1 MDEQEIELPDV
12 SSDEETLAALE
23 AITIDIDSF
32 LSDVRETGGV
42 SRGMV
47 EKAAHLMPADT
58 NYAYYSQTPTQTNL
72 KVTLESIDLKT
83 ALLIAGAVAAVAV
96 LAVKI
101 FQYLKKSREKIE
113 FTVKKLDGHVESTE
127 RCLKVCDRIVAN
139 MNSEAKAKVDEIT
152 KQLNEQYQQQ
162 ISGYFNP
169 FLKEVITNGK
179 VAHVI
184 ADGHKVAK
192 TLFEKVKNS
201 VDLLEKLADAKDV
214 SISDSDLVD
223 PKDMSL
229 PQALSHIGKFSAETA
244 SSAMSELM
252 EGLTSMR
259 DIKVQFREDLEA
271 VFERHKGHTG
281 SDSKVYGRGF
291 HETSDLEKRVEKI
304 EQKVSKRKD
313 LEADHRAAI
322 NKVSYSLRSGLQQL
336 MIFTRM
342 CSMASSGSR
351 QFWMSME
358 KYAATKL
365 KRVAALAVQDD
376 DEEVK
381 KALTHA
387 SKIKL

>member
-1 MDEQEIELPDV
+1 MNEELEIPDLGTEEEQ
-12 SSDEETLAALE
+12 LAALE
-23 AITIDIDSF
+23 AITLDIDGF
-32 LSDVRETGGV
+32 LNGVQEAGGV
-42 SRGMV
+42 SRAMA
-47 EKAAHLMPADT
+47 EKASHLLPEET

-83 ALLIAGAVAAVAV
+83 ALVIAGAVAAVAV
-96 LAVKI
+96 LALKI
-101 FQYLKKSREKIE
+101 FQYIKKSREKIE
-113 FTVKKLDGHVESTE
+113 FTIKKLDGHVESAE

-139 MNSEAKAKVDEIT
+139 MNGETKAKVDEIT

-169 FLKEVITNGK
+169 FLKEIITNGK

-184 ADGHKVAK
+184 ADGHKVASG
-192 TLFEKVKNS
+192 LFEKVKSS
-201 VDLLEKLADAKDV
+201 VDLLEKLVDAKDV
-214 SISDSDLVD
+214 SVEQSQLVD
-223 PKDMSL
+223 PKDLTL
-229 PQALSHIGKFSAETA
+229 PQALSHIAKFSSETA
-244 SSAMSELM
+244 SSAMSEIM

-259 DIKVQFREDLEA
+259 DIKVEFRYDLEE
-271 VFERHKGHTG
+271 VFHRNKGHTG

-291 HETSDLEKRVEKI
+291 HETAALEKRVEKI
-304 EQKVSKRKD
+304 EQKVSKNKD
-313 LEADHRAAI
+313 LDADHRAAI

-336 MIFTRM
+336 MVFTRM

-365 KRVAALAVQDD
+365 KRVAALAVQEDD
-376 DEEVK
+376 AEVK
-381 KALTHA
+381 KALEHA

>member
-1 MDEQEIELPDV
+1 MNEELEIPDLGTEEEQ
-12 SSDEETLAALE
+12 LAALE
-23 AITIDIDSF
+23 AITLDIDGF
-32 LSDVRETGGV
+32 LNGVQEAGGV
-42 SRGMV
+42 SRAMA
-47 EKAAHLMPADT
+47 EKASHLLPEET

-83 ALLIAGAVAAVAV
+83 ALVIAGAVAAVAV
-96 LAVKI
+96 LALKI
-101 FQYLKKSREKIE
+101 FQYIKKSREKIE
-113 FTVKKLDGHVESTE
+113 FTIKKLDGHVESAE

-139 MNSEAKAKVDEIT
+139 MNGETKAKVDEIT

-169 FLKEVITNGK
+169 FLKEIITNGK

-184 ADGHKVAK
+184 ADAHKVASG
-192 TLFEKVKNS
+192 LFEKVKSS
-201 VDLLEKLADAKDV
+201 VDLLEKLVDAKDV
-214 SISDSDLVD
+214 SVEQSQLVD
-223 PKDMSL
+223 PKDLSL
-229 PQALSHIGKFSAETA
+229 PQALSHITKFSSETA
-244 SSAMSELM
+244 SSAMSEIM

-259 DIKVQFREDLEA
+259 NIKVEFRYDLEE
-271 VFERHKGHTG
+271 VFQRNKGHTG

-291 HETSDLEKRVEKI
+291 HETATLEKRVEKI
-304 EQKVSKRKD
+304 EQKVSKNKD
-313 LEADHRAAI
+313 LDADHRAAI

-336 MIFTRM
+336 MTFTRM

-376 DEEVK
+376 DAEVK
-381 KALTHA
+381 KALEHA

>member
-1 MDEQEIELPDV
+1 MNEELEIPDLGTEEEQ
-12 SSDEETLAALE
+12 LAALE
-23 AITIDIDSF
+23 AITLDIDGF
-32 LSDVRETGGV
+32 LNGVQEAGGV
-42 SRGMV
+42 SRAMA
-47 EKAAHLMPADT
+47 EKASHLLPEET

-83 ALLIAGAVAAVAV
+83 ALVIAGAVAAVAV
-96 LAVKI
+96 LALKI
-101 FQYLKKSREKIE
+101 FQYIKKSREKIE
-113 FTVKKLDGHVESTE
+113 FTIKKLDGHVESTE

-169 FLKEVITNGK
+169 FLKEIITNGK

-184 ADGHKVAK
+184 ADAHKVASG
-192 TLFEKVKNS
+192 LFEKVKSS
-201 VDLLEKLADAKDV
+201 VNLLEKLVDAKDV
-214 SISDSDLVD
+214 SVEQSQLVD
-223 PKDMSL
+223 PKDLSL
-229 PQALSHIGKFSAETA
+229 PQALSHIAKFSSETA
-244 SSAMSELM
+244 SSAMSEIM

-259 DIKVQFREDLEA
+259 NIKVEFRHDLEE
-271 VFERHKGHTG
+271 VFQRNKGHTG

-291 HETSDLEKRVEKI
+291 HETATLEKRVERI
-304 EQKVSKRKD
+304 EQKVSKNKD
-313 LEADHRAAI
+313 LDADHRAAI

-336 MIFTRM
+336 MTFTRM

-358 KYAATKL
+358 RYAATKL

-376 DEEVK
+376 DAEVK
-381 KALTHA
+381 KALEHA

>member
-1 MDEQEIELPDV
+1 MNEELEIPDLGTEEEQ
-12 SSDEETLAALE
+12 LAALE
-23 AITIDIDSF
+23 AITLDIDGF
-32 LSDVRETGGV
+32 LNGVQEAGGV
-42 SRGMV
+42 SRAMA
-47 EKAAHLMPADT
+47 EKASHLLPEET

-83 ALLIAGAVAAVAV
+83 ALVIAGAVAAVAV
-96 LAVKI
+96 LALKI
-101 FQYLKKSREKIE
+101 FQYIKKSREKIE
-113 FTVKKLDGHVESTE
+113 FTIKKLDGHVESTE

-169 FLKEVITNGK
+169 FLKEIITNGK

-184 ADGHKVAK
+184 ADAHKVASG
-192 TLFEKVKNS
+192 LFEKVKSS
-201 VDLLEKLADAKDV
+201 VDLLEKLVDAKDV
-214 SISDSDLVD
+214 SVEQSQLVD
-223 PKDMSL
+223 PKDLSL
-229 PQALSHIGKFSAETA
+229 PQALSHITKFSSETA
-244 SSAMSELM
+244 SSAMSEIM

-259 DIKVQFREDLEA
+259 DIKVEFRHDLEE
-271 VFERHKGHTG
+271 VFQRNKGHTG

-291 HETSDLEKRVEKI
+291 HETATLEKRVEKI
-304 EQKVSKRKD
+304 EQKVSKNKD
-313 LEADHRAAI
+313 LDADHRAAI

-336 MIFTRM
+336 MTFTRM

-376 DEEVK
+376 DAEVK
-381 KALTHA
+381 KALEHA

>member
-1 MDEQEIELPDV
+1 MNEELEIPDLGTEEEQ
-12 SSDEETLAALE
+12 LAALE
-23 AITIDIDSF
+23 AITLDIDGF
-32 LSDVRETGGV
+32 LNGVQEAGGV
-42 SRGMV
+42 SRAMA
-47 EKAAHLMPADT
+47 EKASHLLPEET

-83 ALLIAGAVAAVAV
+83 ALVIAGAVAAVAV
-96 LAVKI
+96 LALKI
-101 FQYLKKSREKIE
+101 FQYIKKSREKIE
-113 FTVKKLDGHVESTE
+113 FTIKKLDGHVESTE

-169 FLKEVITNGK
+169 FLKEIITNGK

-184 ADGHKVAK
+184 ADAHKVASG
-192 TLFEKVKNS
+192 LFEKVKSS
-201 VDLLEKLADAKDV
+201 VNLLEKLVDAKDV
-214 SISDSDLVD
+214 SVEQSQLVD
-223 PKDMSL
+223 PKDLSL
-229 PQALSHIGKFSAETA
+229 PQALSHIAKFSSETA
-244 SSAMSELM
+244 SSAMSEIM

-259 DIKVQFREDLEA
+259 NIKVEFRHDLEE
-271 VFERHKGHTG
+271 VFHRNKGHTG

-291 HETSDLEKRVEKI
+291 HETAALEKRVEKI
-304 EQKVSKRKD
+304 EQKVSKNKD
-313 LEADHRAAI
+313 LDADHRAAI

-336 MIFTRM
+336 MTFTRM

-358 KYAATKL
+358 RYAATKL

-376 DEEVK
+376 DAEVK
-381 KALTHA
+381 KALEHA

>member
-1 MDEQEIELPDV
+1 MNEELEIPDLGTEEEQ
-12 SSDEETLAALE
+12 LAALE
-23 AITIDIDSF
+23 AITLDIDGF
-32 LSDVRETGGV
+32 LNGVQEAGGV
-42 SRGMV
+42 SRAMA
-47 EKAAHLMPADT
+47 EKASHLLPEET

-83 ALLIAGAVAAVAV
+83 ALVIAGAVAAVAV
-96 LAVKI
+96 LALKI
-101 FQYLKKSREKIE
+101 FQYIKKSREKIE
-113 FTVKKLDGHVESTE
+113 FTIKKLDGHVESTE

-139 MNSEAKAKVDEIT
+139 MNSEAKAEVDEIT

-169 FLKEVITNGK
+169 FLKEIITNGK

-184 ADGHKVAK
+184 ADAHKVASG
-192 TLFEKVKNS
+192 LFEKVKSS
-201 VDLLEKLADAKDV
+201 VDLLEKLVDAKDV
-214 SISDSDLVD
+214 SVEQSQLVD
-223 PKDMSL
+223 PKDLSL
-229 PQALSHIGKFSAETA
+229 PQALSHITKFSSETA
-244 SSAMSELM
+244 SSAMSEIM

-259 DIKVQFREDLEA
+259 NIKVEFRYDLEE
-271 VFERHKGHTG
+271 VFQRNKGHTG

-291 HETSDLEKRVEKI
+291 HETATLEKRVEKI
-304 EQKVSKRKD
+304 EQKVSKNKD
-313 LEADHRAAI
+313 LDADHRAAI

-336 MIFTRM
+336 MTFTRM

-376 DEEVK
+376 DAEVK
-381 KALTHA
+381 KALEHA

>member
-1 MDEQEIELPDV
+1 MNEELEIPDLGTEEEQ
-12 SSDEETLAALE
+12 LAALE
-23 AITIDIDSF
+23 AITLDIDGF
-32 LSDVRETGGV
+32 LNGVQEAGGV
-42 SRGMV
+42 SRAMA
-47 EKAAHLMPADT
+47 EKASHLLPEET

-83 ALLIAGAVAAVAV
+83 ALVIAGAVAAVAV
-96 LAVKI
+96 LALKI
-101 FQYLKKSREKIE
+101 FQYIKKSREKIE
-113 FTVKKLDGHVESTE
+113 FTIKKLDGHVESTE

-139 MNSEAKAKVDEIT
+139 MNSEAKAEVDEIT

-169 FLKEVITNGK
+169 FLKEIITNGK

-184 ADGHKVAK
+184 ADGHKVASG
-192 TLFEKVKNS
+192 LFEKVKSS
-201 VDLLEKLADAKDV
+201 VDLLEKLVDAKDV
-214 SISDSDLVD
+214 SVEQSQLVD
-223 PKDMSL
+223 PKDLSL
-229 PQALSHIGKFSAETA
+229 PQALSHIAKFSSETA
-244 SSAMSELM
+244 SSAMSEIM

-259 DIKVQFREDLEA
+259 DIKVEFRYDLEE
-271 VFERHKGHTG
+271 VFQRNKGHTG

-291 HETSDLEKRVEKI
+291 HETADLEKRVEKI
-304 EQKVSKRKD
+304 EQKVSKNKD
-313 LEADHRAAI
+313 LDADHRVAI

-336 MIFTRM
+336 MTFTRM

-376 DEEVK
+376 DAEVK
-381 KALTHA
+381 KALEHA

>member
-1 MDEQEIELPDV
+1 MNEELEIPDLGTEEEQ
-12 SSDEETLAALE
+12 LAALE
-23 AITIDIDSF
+23 AITLDIDGF
-32 LSDVRETGGV
+32 LNGVQEAGGV
-42 SRGMV
+42 SRAMA
-47 EKAAHLMPADT
+47 EKASHLLPEET

-83 ALLIAGAVAAVAV
+83 ALVIAGAVAAVAV
-96 LAVKI
+96 LALKI
-101 FQYLKKSREKIE
+101 FQYIKKSREKIE
-113 FTVKKLDGHVESTE
+113 FTIKKLDGHVESTE

-169 FLKEVITNGK
+169 FLKEIITNGK

-184 ADGHKVAK
+184 ADAHKVASG
-192 TLFEKVKNS
+192 LFEKVKSS
-201 VDLLEKLADAKDV
+201 VDLLEKLVDAKDV
-214 SISDSDLVD
+214 SVEQSQLVD
-223 PKDMSL
+223 PKDLSL
-229 PQALSHIGKFSAETA
+229 PQALSHITKFSSETA
-244 SSAMSELM
+244 SSAMSEIM

-259 DIKVQFREDLEA
+259 NIKVEFRHDLEE
-271 VFERHKGHTG
+271 VFQRNKGHTG

-291 HETSDLEKRVEKI
+291 HETATLEKRVERI
-304 EQKVSKRKD
+304 EQKVSKNKD
-313 LEADHRAAI
+313 LDADHRAAI

-336 MIFTRM
+336 MTFTRM

-376 DEEVK
+376 DAEVK
-381 KALTHA
+381 KALEHA

>member
-1 MDEQEIELPDV
+1 MNEELEIPDLGTEEEQ
-12 SSDEETLAALE
+12 LAALE
-23 AITIDIDSF
+23 AITLDIDGF
-32 LSDVRETGGV
+32 LNGVQEAGGV
-42 SRGMV
+42 SRAMA
-47 EKAAHLMPADT
+47 EKASHLLPEET

-83 ALLIAGAVAAVAV
+83 ALVIAGAVAAVAV
-96 LAVKI
+96 LALKI
-101 FQYLKKSREKIE
+101 FQYIKKSREKIE
-113 FTVKKLDGHVESTE
+113 FTIKKLDGHVESAE

-139 MNSEAKAKVDEIT
+139 MNGETKAKVDEIT

-169 FLKEVITNGK
+169 FLKEIITNGK

-184 ADGHKVAK
+184 ADGHKVASG
-192 TLFEKVKNS
+192 LFEKVKSS
-201 VDLLEKLADAKDV
+201 VDLLEKLVDAKDV
-214 SISDSDLVD
+214 SVEQSQLVD
-223 PKDMSL
+223 PKDLSL
-229 PQALSHIGKFSAETA
+229 PQALSHIAKFSSETA
-244 SSAMSELM
+244 SSAMSEIM

-259 DIKVQFREDLEA
+259 DIKVEFRYDLEE
-271 VFERHKGHTG
+271 VFQRNKGHTG

-291 HETSDLEKRVEKI
+291 HETAALEKRVEKI
-304 EQKVSKRKD
+304 EQKVSKNKD
-313 LEADHRAAI
+313 LDADHRAAI

-336 MIFTRM
+336 MVFTRM

-365 KRVAALAVQDD
+365 KRVAALAVQEDD
-376 DEEVK
+376 AEVK
-381 KALTHA
+381 KALEHA

>member
-1 MDEQEIELPDV
+1 MNEELEIPDLGTEEEQ
-12 SSDEETLAALE
+12 LAALE
-23 AITIDIDSF
+23 AITLDIDGF
-32 LSDVRETGGV
+32 LNGVREAGGV
-42 SRGMV
+42 SRAMA
-47 EKAAHLMPADT
+47 EKASHLLPEET

-83 ALLIAGAVAAVAV
+83 ALVIAGAVAAVAV
-96 LAVKI
+96 LALKI
-101 FQYLKKSREKIE
+101 FQYIKKSREKIE
-113 FTVKKLDGHVESTE
+113 FTIKKLDGHVESTE

-169 FLKEVITNGK
+169 FLKEIITNGK

-184 ADGHKVAK
+184 ADAHKVASG
-192 TLFEKVKNS
+192 LFEKVKSS
-201 VDLLEKLADAKDV
+201 VDLLEKLVDAKDV
-214 SISDSDLVD
+214 SVEQSQLVD
-223 PKDMSL
+223 PKDLSL
-229 PQALSHIGKFSAETA
+229 PQALSHITKFSSETA
-244 SSAMSELM
+244 SSAMSEIM

-259 DIKVQFREDLEA
+259 NIKVEFRYDLEE
-271 VFERHKGHTG
+271 VFQRNKGHTG

-291 HETSDLEKRVEKI
+291 HETATLEKRVEKI
-304 EQKVSKRKD
+304 EQKVSKNKD
-313 LEADHRAAI
+313 LDADHRAAI

-336 MIFTRM
+336 MTFTRM

-376 DEEVK
+376 DAEVK
-381 KALTHA
+381 KALEHA

>member
-1 MDEQEIELPDV
+1 MNEELEIPDLGTEEEQ
-12 SSDEETLAALE
+12 LAALE
-23 AITIDIDSF
+23 AITLDIDGF
-32 LSDVRETGGV
+32 LNGVQEAGGV
-42 SRGMV
+42 SRAMA
-47 EKAAHLMPADT
+47 EKASHLLPEET

-83 ALLIAGAVAAVAV
+83 ALVIAGAVAAVAV
-96 LAVKI
+96 LALKI
-101 FQYLKKSREKIE
+101 FQYIKKSREKIE
-113 FTVKKLDGHVESTE
+113 FTIKKLDGHVESTE

-169 FLKEVITNGK
+169 FLKEIITNGK

-184 ADGHKVAK
+184 ADAHKVASG
-192 TLFEKVKNS
+192 LFEKVKSS
-201 VDLLEKLADAKDV
+201 VDLLEKLVDAKDV
-214 SISDSDLVD
+214 SVEQSQLVD
-223 PKDMSL
+223 PKDLSL
-229 PQALSHIGKFSAETA
+229 PQALSHITKFSSETA
-244 SSAMSELM
+244 SSAMSEIM

-259 DIKVQFREDLEA
+259 NIKVEFRHDLEE
-271 VFERHKGHTG
+271 VFQRNKGHTG
-281 SDSKVYGRGF
+281 GDSKVYGRGF
-291 HETSDLEKRVEKI
+291 HETATLEKRVEKI
-304 EQKVSKRKD
+304 EQKVSKNKD
-313 LEADHRAAI
+313 LDADHRAAI

-336 MIFTRM
+336 MTFTRM

-376 DEEVK
+376 DAEVK
-381 KALTHA
+381 KALEHA

>member
-1 MDEQEIELPDV
+1 MNEELEIPDLGTEEEQ
-12 SSDEETLAALE
+12 LAALE
-23 AITIDIDSF
+23 AITLDIDGF
-32 LSDVRETGGV
+32 LNGVQEAGGV
-42 SRGMV
+42 SRAMA
-47 EKAAHLMPADT
+47 EKASHLLPEET

-83 ALLIAGAVAAVAV
+83 ALVIAGAVAAVAV
-96 LAVKI
+96 LALKI
-101 FQYLKKSREKIE
+101 FQYIKKSREKIE
-113 FTVKKLDGHVESTE
+113 FTIKKLDGHVESTE

-169 FLKEVITNGK
+169 FLKEIITNGK

-184 ADGHKVAK
+184 ADAHKVASG
-192 TLFEKVKNS
+192 LFEKVKSS
-201 VDLLEKLADAKDV
+201 VDLLEKLVDAKDV
-214 SISDSDLVD
+214 SVEQSQLVD
-223 PKDMSL
+223 PKDLSL
-229 PQALSHIGKFSAETA
+229 PQALSHITKFSSETA
-244 SSAMSELM
+244 SSAMSEIM

-259 DIKVQFREDLEA
+259 NIKVEFRYDLEE
-271 VFERHKGHTG
+271 VFQRNKGHTG

-291 HETSDLEKRVEKI
+291 HETADLEKRVEKI
-304 EQKVSKRKD
+304 EQKVSKNKD
-313 LEADHRAAI
+313 LDADHRAAI

-336 MIFTRM
+336 MTFTRM

-376 DEEVK
+376 DAEVK
-381 KALTHA
+381 KALEHA

>member
-1 MDEQEIELPDV
+1 MNEELEIPDLGTEEEQ
-12 SSDEETLAALE
+12 LAALE
-23 AITIDIDSF
+23 AITLDIDGF
-32 LSDVRETGGV
+32 LNGVQEAGGV
-42 SRGMV
+42 SRAMA
-47 EKAAHLMPADT
+47 EKASHLLPEET

-83 ALLIAGAVAAVAV
+83 ALVIAGAVAAVAV
-96 LAVKI
+96 LALKI
-101 FQYLKKSREKIE
+101 FQYIKKSREKIE
-113 FTVKKLDGHVESTE
+113 FTIKKLDGHVESTE

-162 ISGYFNP
+162 ISSYFNP
-169 FLKEVITNGK
+169 FLKEIITNGK

-184 ADGHKVAK
+184 ADAHKVASG
-192 TLFEKVKNS
+192 LFEKVKSS
-201 VDLLEKLADAKDV
+201 VNLLEKLVDAKDV
-214 SISDSDLVD
+214 SVEQSQLVD
-223 PKDMSL
+223 PKDLSL
-229 PQALSHIGKFSAETA
+229 PQALSHITKFSSETA
-244 SSAMSELM
+244 SSAMSEIM
-252 EGLTSMR
+252 EGLISMR
-259 DIKVQFREDLEA
+259 NIKVEFRYDLEE
-271 VFERHKGHTG
+271 VFQRNKGHTG

-291 HETSDLEKRVEKI
+291 HETATLEKRVERI
-304 EQKVSKRKD
+304 EQKVSKNKD
-313 LEADHRAAI
+313 LDADHRAAI

-336 MIFTRM
+336 MTFTRM

-376 DEEVK
+376 DAEVK
-381 KALTHA
+381 KALEHA